1 MILSDLNSDK
11 IYYRFPYNDWM
22 LEFSNTNTN
31 GTALGHYGISH
42 QSVNGSQLSSLQEY
56 IDNGYATFLG
66 SGGTSSSSN
75 ESSSS
80 ISTTEFCK
88 CNFEATNVGHG
99 GRDISVDDATLT
111 NESSNWI
118 YTDTT
123 NNITGIVHL
132 PWIIQYRFI
141 SSCIWAQGARW
152 NDSVTYLD
160 LSI

>member
-22 LEFSNTNTN
+22 LEFSNNTN

-56 IDNGYATFLG
+56 IDNGYATLLG

-99 GRDISVDDATLT
+99 GRIFLWTMLHLQMNQAIGYTQIQQTIALIRPP
-111 NESSNWI
+111 SNGL
-118 YTDTT
+118 Y
-123 NNITGIVHL
+123 N
-132 PWIIQYRFI
+132 I
-141 SSCIWAQGARW
+141 SS
-152 NDSVTYLD
+152 YLHVFTKVCKVER
-160 LSI
+160 